1 MENTFK
7 PNIQWMAEKYNEMN
21 EKLFNGELGACDFDI
36 FTKGRGSQGGVLG
49 WFKITGRN
57 LKVSRHT
64 RRMYQYYDGWDK
76 TFVNKG
82 NFVEICKPR
91 IELNGNYSG
100 TETGFL
106 ATLVHEMCHYYTY
119 MRGYCPK
126 QGHGREFRQ
135 IGQIVSAR
143 SNGLFTIQRLASAEQ
158 MSQLELNDEMKTKR
172 EKRLN
177 NKKASVTAIIVTTKE
192 GKVKLTIT
200 SSKNLIN
207 LITTSEKYERNE
219 NVVTTNDSDII
230 DYLFNKGYR
239 KNMRTWR
246 YWSLE
251 DKPWLGEL
259 NTMLAQT
266 EVETPVGSDKSQP
279 TPQVKQPRRIF
290 SIKTSNGTFEHDG
303 SSFHSLQKA
312 LRERFPKMNDEIINK
327 IINNPG
333 NYRME
338 ENRKNIKTVIRE
350 VVEDFVSNNGEGG
363 DIDINPD
370 MNLGLQSPLET
381 E

>member
-1 MENTFK
+1 
-7 PNIQWMAEKYNEMN
+7 
-21 EKLFNGELGACDFDI
+21 
-36 FTKGRGSQGGVLG
+36 
-49 WFKITGRN
+49 
-57 LKVSRHT
+57 
-64 RRMYQYYDGWDK
+64 
-76 TFVNKG
+76 
-82 NFVEICKPR
+82 
-91 IELNGNYSG
+91 
-100 TETGFL
+100 
-106 ATLVHEMCHYYTY
+106 

-279 TPQVKQPRRIF
+279 TPQAKQPRRIF

-312 LRERFPKMNDEIINK
+312 FTRTL
-327 IINNPG
+327 
-333 NYRME
+333 
-338 ENRKNIKTVIRE
+338 
-350 VVEDFVSNNGEGG
+350 
-363 DIDINPD
+363 
-370 MNLGLQSPLET
+370 
-381 E
+381 

>member
-279 TPQVKQPRRIF
+279 TPQAKQPRRIF

-370 MNLGLQSPLET
+370 MNL
-381 E
+381 

>member
-370 MNLGLQSPLET
+370 MNLGLQSPLEI

>member
-279 TPQVKQPRRIF
+279 TPQAKQPRRIF

-327 IINNPG
+327 IINNPS

-370 MNLGLQSPLET
+370 MNLGLQSPLEI

>member
-57 LKVSRHT
+57 LKVDRHT

-119 MRGYCPK
+119 MSGYCPK

-158 MSQLELNDEMKTKR
+158 MSQLELNDEMKMKR

-200 SSKNLIN
+200 SNKNLIN

-259 NTMLAQT
+259 NNMLAKT

-279 TPQVKQPRRIF
+279 TPQAKQPRRIF
-290 SIKTSNGTFEHDG
+290 SIKTSNGTFEYDG

-370 MNLGLQSPLET
+370 MNLGLQSPLEI

>member
-57 LKVSRHT
+57 LKVSRYT

-76 TFVNKG
+76 TFINKG

-172 EKRLN
+172 EKRLS

-259 NTMLAQT
+259 NNMLAKT

-279 TPQVKQPRRIF
+279 TPQAKQPRRIF

-327 IINNPG
+327 IINNPS

-370 MNLGLQSPLET
+370 MNLGLQSPLEI

>member
-158 MSQLELNDEMKTKR
+158 MSQLELNDEMKMKR

-279 TPQVKQPRRIF
+279 TPQAKQPRRIF

-370 MNLGLQSPLET
+370 MNLGLQSPLEI

>member
-279 TPQVKQPRRIF
+279 TPQAKQPRRIF

-370 MNLGLQSPLET
+370 MNLGLQSPLEI